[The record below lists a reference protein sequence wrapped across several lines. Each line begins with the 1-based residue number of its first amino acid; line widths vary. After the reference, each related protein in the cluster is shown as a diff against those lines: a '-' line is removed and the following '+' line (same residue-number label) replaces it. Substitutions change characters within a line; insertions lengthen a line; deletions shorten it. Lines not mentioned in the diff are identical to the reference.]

1 MELTYETCGTRVQ
14 LVPRTDV
21 HFPDL
26 PRKRRR
32 VTRVSTPWQSQGGN
46 DLRFE
51 RYWFQVLG
59 FSIVMFDPQLNPGL
73 EWFSLFGSVP
83 SCCSLLFGTRSL
95 LSCAASS
102 VQDNPMLFGQ
112 RHLLVRHAEVT
123 TERRYLRPWALHEG
137 WLFLWVTRTALIIRR
152 VIMLM
157 IAVMGRIWFITRV
170 IMLMIVVMGRIW
182 FLCQF
187 YEGDW
192 GKLGCETG
200 FEFGQFGQAR
210 KRANA
215 RYILTE

>member
-1 MELTYETCGTRVQ
+1 M
-14 LVPRTDV
+14 
-21 HFPDL
+21 
-26 PRKRRR
+26 
-32 VTRVSTPWQSQGGN
+32 
-46 DLRFE
+46 
-51 RYWFQVLG
+51 
-59 FSIVMFDPQLNPGL
+59 
-73 EWFSLFGSVP
+73 
-83 SCCSLLFGTRSL
+83 
-95 LSCAASS
+95 
-102 VQDNPMLFGQ
+102 
-112 RHLLVRHAEVT
+112 
-123 TERRYLRPWALHEG
+123 
-137 WLFLWVTRTALIIRR
+137 FLWVTRTALIIRR

-170 IMLMIVVMGRIW
+170 IMLMRVVMGRIW